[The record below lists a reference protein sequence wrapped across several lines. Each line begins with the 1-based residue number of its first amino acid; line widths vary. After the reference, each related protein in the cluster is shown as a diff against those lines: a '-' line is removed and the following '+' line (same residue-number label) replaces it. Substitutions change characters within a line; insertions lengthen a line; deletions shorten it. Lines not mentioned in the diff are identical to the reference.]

1 MVFRQAINIFTGTYV
16 CACVRARNHTAL
28 VWRALPSLLIVP
40 LTNHCEIAR
49 LLAPPSPPKGD
60 PNDVKELIG
69 FAELKDAKL
78 YKACVA
84 EFLSTLLF
92 IVSSLRLLPSR
103 PVAGA
108 SRSIHLLTNTQPS
121 SPSRQQKY
129 LNVANLVYAYGS
141 PIGDFIKGDNL
152 AVSAW

>member
-1 MVFRQAINIFTGTYV
+1 MRVRACPQPHSPRV
-16 CACVRARNHTAL
+16 ACVT
-28 VWRALPSLLIVP
+28 VSST
-40 LTNHCEIAR
+40 LTNHHCEIAR
-49 LLAPPSPPKGD
+49 VLGPPSPKGD

-69 FAELKDAKL
+69 LAELKDAKL